1 MNPLY
6 ILDHFIFSVFMT
18 LILIEG
24 GFAVTALLA
33 YGKYKERLMRYITPI
48 WEVTG
53 TFAVFY
59 AVNFEATFP
68 KLLGAAGTI
77 YAVPLLVAAALIIIR
92 NAFLIHAEY
101 LGDIK
106 REAKYLKVYAIATIA
121 ALVILM
127 SVLSSAMTGAG
138 ISLASSSASLSMYIN
153 PFNLIVV
160 ACSILMA
167 LSLAAGI
174 FHIERIGKFAWLPL
188 ALAVMLFY
196 AGIYLYVPAVAA
208 VLPSAAPVSGVLA
221 VLIAALAVAQ
231 SRNWRYSG
239 MLSVVVVLFA
249 LNFLGVVQYPYILG
263 SVNITDYLNSSAL
276 SGPIIAITLI
286 GGAIVAASLSYLV
299 YLSYLRKEKE

>member
-196 AGIYLYVPAVAA
+196 AGIY
-208 VLPSAAPVSGVLA
+208 PSCAGSGCG
-221 VLIAALAVAQ
+221 
-231 SRNWRYSG
+231 S
-239 MLSVVVVLFA
+239 SVCGA
-249 LNFLGVVQYPYILG
+249 GVW
-263 SVNITDYLNSSAL
+263 SAGRAHRGARR
-276 SGPIIAITLI
+276 GPIQKLEIFGNALC
-286 GGAIVAASLSYLV
+286 GSGAVCIELPRRCSVSLHPG
-299 YLSYLRKEKE
+299 LRKHHRLP